1 MEQQQA
7 EAHIALFEDRLEV
20 MQTVARFEPDV
31 WRTWMSDVLLDR
43 SCPRLSRGGRRH
55 ARDYT
60 DSSAP
65 AIGDVDLSTRGC
77 RSRPRWICR
86 WLWRDARQPI
96 ALLVRTRR
104 QQRRTGRRQ
113 RAPCER
119 THGGVAPGPPRPSAR
134 GLCLR
139 HLLRFRPGRTAR
151 ERSGFPLDIHRLWFL
166 RKIEGTW
173 LVTAQIAGYRDS
185 AS

>member
-1 MEQQQA
+1 LEQQQA

-65 AIGDVDLSTRGC
+65 AIGDVDR
-77 RSRPRWICR
+77 
-86 WLWRDARQPI
+86 
-96 ALLVRTRR
+96 AL
-104 QQRRTGRRQ
+104 
-113 RAPCER
+113 
-119 THGGVAPGPPRPSAR
+119 
-134 GLCLR
+134 
-139 HLLRFRPGRTAR
+139 
-151 ERSGFPLDIHRLWFL
+151 
-166 RKIEGTW
+166 
-173 LVTAQIAGYRDS
+173 AGYADGYGEMRANRSHYWSVPVGNSDALAAANERH
-185 AS
+185 ASVRMEA